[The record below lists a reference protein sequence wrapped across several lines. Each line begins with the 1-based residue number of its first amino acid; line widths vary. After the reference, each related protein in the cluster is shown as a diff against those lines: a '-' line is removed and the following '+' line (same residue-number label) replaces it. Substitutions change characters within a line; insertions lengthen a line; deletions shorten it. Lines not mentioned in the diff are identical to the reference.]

1 MCNIYYAPIVKK
13 YTTFSKKI
21 KKYKKEISMKL
32 YAKFIMLIGLGVLL
46 IGIIK
51 VGIWSLLGIS
61 SGTLLLTMGYDISRR
76 GM

>member
-1 MCNIYYAPIVKK
+1 
-13 YTTFSKKI
+13 
-21 KKYKKEISMKL
+21 MKL

-51 VGIWSLLGIS
+51 IGIWSLLGIY

>member
-1 MCNIYYAPIVKK
+1 
-13 YTTFSKKI
+13 
-21 KKYKKEISMKL
+21 MKL
-32 YAKFIMLIGLGVLL
+32 YAKFIMLIGLGILL

-51 VGIWSLLGIS
+51 IGIWSLLGIS

>member
-1 MCNIYYAPIVKK
+1 
-13 YTTFSKKI
+13 
-21 KKYKKEISMKL
+21 MKL

-46 IGIIK
+46 IGIVK
-51 VGIWSLLGIS
+51 VGIWSLLGMS

>member
-1 MCNIYYAPIVKK
+1 
-13 YTTFSKKI
+13 
-21 KKYKKEISMKL
+21 MKL

-46 IGIIK
+46 RGILKI
-51 VGIWSLLGIS
+51 GIWSLLGIS

>member
-1 MCNIYYAPIVKK
+1 
-13 YTTFSKKI
+13 
-21 KKYKKEISMKL
+21 MKL

-51 VGIWSLLGIS
+51 IGIWSLLGVS

>member
-1 MCNIYYAPIVKK
+1 
-13 YTTFSKKI
+13 
-21 KKYKKEISMKL
+21 MKL

-51 VGIWSLLGIS
+51 IGIWSLLGIS
-61 SGTLLLTMGYDISRR
+61 SGTLLLTMGYDISKR

>member
-1 MCNIYYAPIVKK
+1 
-13 YTTFSKKI
+13 
-21 KKYKKEISMKL
+21 MKL

-46 IGIIK
+46 TGIIK